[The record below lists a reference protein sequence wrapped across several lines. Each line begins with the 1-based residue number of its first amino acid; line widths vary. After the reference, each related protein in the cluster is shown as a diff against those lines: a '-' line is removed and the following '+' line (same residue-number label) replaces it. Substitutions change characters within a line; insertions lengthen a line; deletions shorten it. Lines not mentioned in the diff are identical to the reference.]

1 MIVVMNSPRPHRA
14 LSALTLLPLTT
25 LLVAACGPTD
35 PTSADHLTRAGG
47 VTQTPAAADAGASE
61 EATEQRGATPRLVAT
76 YDGGLLVLDATTLE
90 LVADLPLEG
99 YNRLA
104 PAGDDRH
111 VAVSTSGGFRLVD
124 TGTWAEPH
132 GDHTH
137 HYTSRPDLTEVR
149 VEAVTPGHV
158 VVNEGRTTFF
168 DDGTGEITVVDS
180 RDVAD
185 VAADRRR
192 VPSVD
197 AHHGVAVVGDD
208 DEVIS
213 TLGDPDSRIG
223 VVVRD
228 ASGREIAR
236 NEECPGVHGEAA
248 AMGALVFG
256 CTDGVVVYSG
266 GRFTKIDSPDTYGRI
281 GNQAG
286 SPASPVVLGDYKVD
300 RDAELERPER
310 ISLIDTRGHA
320 LRLVE
325 LPSSYSFRSLG
336 RGPEGEVLVL
346 GTDGRLH
353 VVDPVSGQLVRSI
366 EVVDPWTEP
375 MDWQDPRPTLF
386 VQGDVAYVTEPSTSR
401 LMAVDIA
408 SGQIRAEAALPRA
421 LDELTGVGGSE
432 SDAGE

>member
-1 MIVVMNSPRPHRA
+1 M
-14 LSALTLLPLTT
+14 TT

-35 PTSADHLTRAGG
+35 PSSADPSTRAGG
-47 VTQTPAAADAGASE
+47 AAQTSASAAADAGE

-90 LVADLPLEG
+90 LVADLPLGG

-104 PAGDDRH
+104 PASDDRH
-111 VAVSTSGGFRLVD
+111 IAVSTSGGFRLLD
-124 TGTWAEPH
+124 SGTWAEPH
-132 GDHTH
+132 GDHAH
-137 HYTSRPDLTEVR
+137 HYTSRPDLTDVV

-168 DDGTGEITVVDS
+168 DDGTGEITVIAS

-192 VPSVD
+192 VSSAK

-213 TLGDPDSRIG
+213 TVGDPDARIG

-228 ASGREIAR
+228 ASGRETAR
-236 NEECPGVHGEAA
+236 NDECPGMHGEAA

-300 RDAELERPER
+300 RDAELERPRR
-310 ISLIDTRGHA
+310 ISLIDTREGVV
-320 LRLVE
+320 RLVE

-336 RGPEGEVLVL
+336 RGPEGGP
-346 GTDGRLH
+346 GTGY
-353 VVDPVSGQLVRSI
+353 G
-366 EVVDPWTEP
+366 
-375 MDWQDPRPTLF
+375 RPTPRGGSGLRPA
-386 VQGDVAYVTEPSTSR
+386 G
-401 LMAVDIA
+401 AVD
-408 SGQIRAEAALPRA
+408 R
-421 LDELTGVGGSE
+421 GG
-432 SDAGE
+432 